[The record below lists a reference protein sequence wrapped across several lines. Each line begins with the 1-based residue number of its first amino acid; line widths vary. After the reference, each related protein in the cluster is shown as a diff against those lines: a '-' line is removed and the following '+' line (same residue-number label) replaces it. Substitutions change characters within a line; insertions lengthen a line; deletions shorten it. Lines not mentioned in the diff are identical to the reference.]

1 MSASLWLSTCPYLL
15 TLSLVTVQETIATL
29 GEWGTLIDSQGDCK
43 AVPEGETLTVE
54 IPASLHAI
62 NPSPSDGN
70 MLAPRVLQPVRGTF
84 AAEVKIGR
92 LQPSAST
99 TATPAGTK
107 LKVEA
112 GLLLWKDEKNFLSW
126 TSAITSDGQ
135 LPVAHLWVV
144 RRGVPFSTVYS
155 ISDGPCQLKIHRE
168 NEQIR
173 FALSQD
179 GRSWMTPRIQISNLV
194 DNNAEKTLQLGVIA
208 VNASTAEFKAEFQD
222 LAVSMDPDF
231 QVHSDLGFELVFP
244 RSTLPLLADRK
255 VQYEL
260 ELDQT
265 AVKQVKELLSEQT
278 AIDRDPTDRETRRA
292 NWIAKADAACDAIQ
306 EQLSE
311 TQRERLVGLAVQRF
325 GHRSFLIGC
334 VRDAMLLDADQRKA
348 IEKSISE
355 LEPFGFPGQGAIVGQ
370 EPLSAKLLRAT
381 VDCKLN
387 ELNGGALRDR
397 MTQIQGEPFFFTL
410 AGQVELTNNVSM
422 NPLGLVAAVVSYPE
436 VQKELKLSRA
446 DQRKLAELIKEKS
459 ALVVAQIEK
468 LPPLDTNSATSEPS
482 SSPWK
487 GTAVELLQ
495 LRARFEESLLQMLDP
510 EQKTRLARIMIQV
523 FGAKALALTNVA
535 TTEIEL
541 SEKQLRKLE
550 QLRSSN
556 LDSDNF
562 SVIIGQSMAAGSG
575 VDSFLS
581 ESQLR
586 RLEQIQS
593 KPVMV
598 FAR

>member
-1 MSASLWLSTCPYLL
+1 M
-15 TLSLVTVQETIATL
+15 QETSATL
-29 GEWGTLIDSQGDCK
+29 GEWGTLVDSQGDCK
-43 AVPEGETLTVE
+43 AVLEGENLTVA
-54 IPASLHAI
+54 IPGSLHAI
-62 NPSPSDGN
+62 NPSPNDGN
-70 MLAPRVLQPVRGTF
+70 ILAPRVLQTVSGTF
-84 AAEVKIGR
+84 AAEVKVGR
-92 LQPSAST
+92 LQPSASA

-126 TSAITSDGQ
+126 TSALSNDGQ

-144 RRGVPFSTVYS
+144 RRGVAFSTVYS

-173 FALSQD
+173 FAICQD
-179 GRSWMTPRIQISNLV
+179 GRLWMTPRIQINNLV
-194 DNNAEKTLQLGVIA
+194 DNDAEKTLQVGVIA
-208 VNASTAEFKAEFQD
+208 VNASTEEFKAEFQD
-222 LAVSMDPDF
+222 LAVSTDPDF

-260 ELDQT
+260 ELDQA
-265 AVKQVKELLSEQT
+265 AVKQVRELLSEQI

-292 NWIAKADAACDAIQ
+292 NWIAKADAACDAIHD
-306 EQLSE
+306 QLSE
-311 TQRERLVGLAVQRF
+311 TKRGRLVGLAVQRY
-325 GHRSFLIGC
+325 GHRSLLIGC
-334 VRDAMLLDADQRKA
+334 VRDAMLLDADQRRA

-355 LEPFGFPGQGAIVGQ
+355 LEPLGLLRQGAIVGQ
-370 EPLSAKLLRAT
+370 EPLSAQSLKAT
-381 VDCKLN
+381 VECKLN
-387 ELNGGALRDR
+387 ELNAGALRDR
-397 MTQIQGEPFFFTL
+397 MTQVQGEPFCFTL
-410 AGQVELTNNVSM
+410 AGQVELKTNVSM

-446 DQRKLAELIKEKS
+446 DQRKLAELMKEQS

-468 LPPLDTNSATSEPS
+468 LPPLDTASAASEPS

-487 GTAVELLQ
+487 GTAAELLQ
-495 LRARFEESLLQMLDP
+495 LRSRFEESLLQMLDR

-523 FGAKALALTNVA
+523 YGVEALALTNVA
-535 TTEIEL
+535 TTVVEL
-541 SEKQLRKLE
+541 SEEQLRKRE

-556 LDSDNF
+556 LDSVNF
-562 SVIIGQSMAAGSG
+562 AVIIGQSMAAGSG
-575 VDSFLS
+575 VDGILS

-593 KPVMV
+593 RPVMV